1 MPGFKRTMMSSL
13 VRERETP
20 PSAAR
25 ARRRLISFPLLRN
38 LLLPSLALL
47 APAPIAGCA
56 RVPITGTVPSTAG
69 TATQGSAEVARN
81 AANMARAAGSA
92 DPVAAQLVLYL
103 RLLSPGG
110 GSAAEIADFLHRNPT
125 WPNRGLLTQRLDQAI
140 GAETDIATL
149 GSLCSTATLATS
161 ESLLRCSGVLISQQP
176 GLGAVSPAMVAAMP
190 PAIIQAARTA
200 WVSGVDQPDRES
212 AFVRNW
218 GQFLT
223 PDDNWQRFDRL
234 EWSGNVTAAN
244 RVIPL
249 LQADQQPLAT
259 ARLALRRNSEGADGI
274 AAALQGDVSRD
285 PVLTL
290 DLARWLR
297 RRDRP
302 DEALTLWKT
311 RGFTAETQMSRA
323 RLTAFWTERE
333 ALARDLLRDH
343 HDTDALVM
351 ADDAYQT
358 DPSAQ
363 VDGAFLTGWISLR
376 RLHDPAGA
384 EARFSRLLSSTAA
397 ITRSRGDYW
406 VGRARLARGDEV
418 GSRAALVAASAFP
431 TTFYGQL
438 AIARLQ
444 DPAPGLGILLD
455 PSLDRSVLA
464 AGLSGLHDPRWTSA
478 QAIAFA
484 GLELARAAETLVAWN
499 DPKHARAFLL
509 KLDQSVSSD
518 TDHALAASLAVRLG
532 LPDVAVAIARSAG
545 RHGLVLADAGWPRPY
560 SPPPAPALPP
570 GLALAVMRQES
581 SFDPQIASPAGARGL
596 MQLTSGTARDTAH
609 RLGRPDL
616 SPASDGA
623 LLFDPDVNLMLGT
636 AYLGG
641 LMTRF
646 GNVAPYAIAAYNAGP
661 HRVDRWLVENGD
673 AAAGT
678 GNTDDAQTRMVDW
691 IEMIPFSE
699 TRNYVQR
706 VIENMGVYQNDPGGR
721 A

>member
-1 MPGFKRTMMSSL
+1 
-13 VRERETP
+13 
-20 PSAAR
+20 
-25 ARRRLISFPLLRN
+25 
-38 LLLPSLALL
+38 
-47 APAPIAGCA
+47 
-56 RVPITGTVPSTAG
+56 
-69 TATQGSAEVARN
+69 
-81 AANMARAAGSA
+81 
-92 DPVAAQLVLYL
+92 
-103 RLLSPGG
+103 
-110 GSAAEIADFLHRNPT
+110 
-125 WPNRGLLTQRLDQAI
+125 
-140 GAETDIATL
+140 
-149 GSLCSTATLATS
+149 
-161 ESLLRCSGVLISQQP
+161 
-176 GLGAVSPAMVAAMP
+176 
-190 PAIIQAARTA
+190 
-200 WVSGVDQPDRES
+200 
-212 AFVRNW
+212 
-218 GQFLT
+218 
-223 PDDNWQRFDRL
+223 
-234 EWSGNVTAAN
+234 
-244 RVIPL
+244 
-249 LQADQQPLAT
+249 
-259 ARLALRRNSEGADGI
+259 
-274 AAALQGDVSRD
+274 
-285 PVLTL
+285 
-290 DLARWLR
+290 
-297 RRDRP
+297 
-302 DEALTLWKT
+302 
-311 RGFTAETQMSRA
+311 
-323 RLTAFWTERE
+323 AFWTERD

-358 DPSAQ
+358 DPAVQ

-384 EARFSRLLSSTAA
+384 EAEFSRLLSSTAA

-406 VGRARLARGDEV
+406 LGRARLARGDMV
-418 GSRAALVAASAFP
+418 GGRAALAAASAFP

-464 AGLSGLHDPRWTSA
+464 PGLSGLHDPHWTSA
-478 QAIAFA
+478 QAIGFA

-518 TDHALAASLAVRLG
+518 IDHALAASLAVRLG

-560 SPPPAPALPP
+560 SPPPAPALPA

-596 MQLTSGTARDTAH
+596 MQLTSGTARDTA
-609 RLGRPDL
+609 RGLGRPDL
-616 SPASDGA
+616 SLGSGGAS
-623 LLFDPDVNLMLGT
+623 LFDPDVNLTLGT

-673 AAAGT
+673 ATVGT
-678 GNTDDAQTRMVDW
+678 GDADDAQTRMVDW

>member
-1 MPGFKRTMMSSL
+1 MMSSIVL
-13 VRERETP
+13 GPRTP
-20 PSAAR
+20 PSLAPPGSEPGTSR
-25 ARRRLISFPLLRN
+25 LLRRLLL
-38 LLLPSLALL
+38 SGLALL
-47 APAPIAGCA
+47 APAQIAGCA
-56 RVPITGTVPSTAG
+56 RTQVAVAVPTIAGAPTPGTQEAARIAG
-69 TATQGSAEVARN
+69 YQALAS
-81 AANMARAAGSA
+81 GSA
-92 DPVAAQLVLYL
+92 DPVAERLVLYL
-103 RLLSPGG
+103 RLLAPGG
-110 GSAAEIADFLHRNPT
+110 GSAAEIDDFLHRNPT

-140 GAETDIATL
+140 ASETDVAAL
-149 GSLCSTATLATS
+149 GSLCGTATLASS
-161 ESLLRCSGVLISQQP
+161 ESLLRCSSALLPSQP
-176 GLGAVSPAMVAAMP
+176 GADTTLPLTAAIVP

-200 WVSGVDQPDRES
+200 WVNGIDQPDRER
-212 AFVRNW
+212 AFLHSW
-218 GQFLT
+218 GRFLT
-223 PDDNWQRFDRL
+223 ADDNWQRFDRL
-234 EWSGNVTAAN
+234 EWIGNVAAAN

-249 LQADQQPLAT
+249 LQAGQQQLAT
-259 ARLALRRNSEGADGI
+259 ARLSLRRNADGADGV
-274 AAALQGDVSRD
+274 AAALQGDASRD
-285 PVLTL
+285 PVLAL

-302 DEALTLWKT
+302 DDALALWKA
-311 RGFTAETQMSRA
+311 RGFTAETRVSRP
-323 RLTAFWTERE
+323 RLTAFWTERD

-343 HDTDALVM
+343 HDADALVM
-351 ADDAYQT
+351 ADDSYQI

-384 EARFSRLLSSTAA
+384 EARFSHLLSSTSA

-406 VGRARLARGDEV
+406 TGRARLARSDVAG
-418 GSRAALVAASAFP
+418 GRAALTEASAFP

-438 AIARLQ
+438 AIARLYG
-444 DPAPGLGILLD
+444 PASGLDILLD

-464 AGLSGLHDPRWTSA
+464 TGLGNLHDPRWTSA
-478 QAIAFA
+478 QAIDFA

-499 DPKHARAFLL
+499 DPRHARAFLL

-518 TDHALAASLAVRLG
+518 TEHALAASLAVRLG
-532 LPDVAVAIARSAG
+532 LPDVAVAIARSAA
-545 RHGLVLADAGWPRPY
+545 RHGLVLAGAGWPRPY
-560 SPPPAPALPP
+560 APPPSPVLPP

-596 MQLTSGTARDTAH
+596 MQLTSGTARDTA
-609 RLGRPDL
+609 RTLGRPDL
-616 SPASDGA
+616 TPGPDGA
-623 LLFDPDVNLMLGT
+623 SLFDPDVNLALGT

-646 GNVAPYAIAAYNAGP
+646 RNVAPYAIAAYNAGS

-673 AAAGT
+673 ATAGAGT
-678 GNTDDAQTRMVDW
+678 ADDAQARMIDW
-691 IEMIPFSE
+691 IEMIPFAE